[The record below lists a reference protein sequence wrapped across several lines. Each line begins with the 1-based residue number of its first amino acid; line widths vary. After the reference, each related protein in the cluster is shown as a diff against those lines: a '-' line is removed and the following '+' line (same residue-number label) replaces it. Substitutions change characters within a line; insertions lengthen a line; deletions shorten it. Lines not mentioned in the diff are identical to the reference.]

1 MYEACRSSVS
11 MLNILLMHMDPAL
24 GSLRSAVNYRVH
36 VGRVLDT
43 RVKTSGSE

>member
-11 MLNILLMHMDPAL
+11 MLNILPVHMDPAL
-24 GSLRSAVNYRVH
+24 GSLRSEANYHVH